1 MDDQLYMTAE
11 EAAAALEV
19 NVATIYA
26 YVSRKQLRSHR
37 LPGVRAAKYWRADV
51 ERMRRKIPAAAQP
64 SPTTLVAST
73 QITVMTD
80 VGPYYRGHSAV
91 ELSRTATLEEVASL
105 LWRADQATVF
115 PAAAPAP
122 LAAGA
127 GIWSSLDGLGAVDK
141 ALALFPLI
149 EREAPRAHDL
159 SPAGFARTAGEAMR
173 WFAAITVDADRPES
187 APLHETIARR
197 AADVEAMSEIARVLL
212 VLSAD
217 HELDPTTYAV
227 RAVANAGIN
236 PYRVL
241 LAGLITT
248 TGRRIAY
255 GRYQEVQRLLDEIY
269 SSDAPQDVIVGRLK
283 EGDAVPGF
291 GSPQYPGA
299 DPRAVTLLAAIER
312 CLPSDPDVAKLKAAI
327 ATVREVVRLEP
338 AFGMVNLFVGRKLGL
353 TRQGGIALRL
363 GRMAGWIAHA
373 MEQYHE
379 RDLVRP
385 TAPYVGPLPE
395 AQA

>member
-1 MDDQLYMTAE
+1 MTAD
-11 EAAAALEV
+11 EAAEALGV
-19 NVATIYA
+19 NVTTIYA
-26 YVSRKQLRSHR
+26 YVSRKLLRSHKI
-37 LPGVRAAKYWRADV
+37 PGARAAKYWRADV
-51 ERMRRKIPAAAQP
+51 EQMLRKGPP
-64 SPTTLVAST
+64 SARPTPNILVPTT
-73 QITVMTD
+73 QITVVTEA
-80 VGPYYRGHSAV
+80 GPYYRGRSARD
-91 ELSRTATLEEVASL
+91 LARSATLEEVAAL
-105 LWRADQATVF
+105 LWRADEAAVF
-115 PAAAPAP
+115 PASGPPPLPA
-122 LAAGA
+122 LKT
-127 GIWSSLDGLGAVDK
+127 IWPSLEGLGAVDK

-149 EREAPRAHDL
+149 ERASPRSHDL

-173 WFAAITVDADRPES
+173 WFAAITIDETAPSGD
-187 APLHETIARR
+187 PLHTMIARR
-197 AADVEAMSEIARVLL
+197 AEDPAVMAEIARVLL

-236 PYRVL
+236 PYRLL

-255 GRYQEVQRLLDEIY
+255 GRYQEVQRLLDEICA
-269 SSDAPQDVIVGRLK
+269 SETPQDVIVGRLK
-283 EGDAVPGF
+283 ESDAVPGF
-291 GSPQYPGA
+291 GSPQYPDG
-299 DPRAVTLLAAIER
+299 DPRAVIVLEAIER
-312 CLPSDPDVAKLKAAI
+312 GLAGDPDVVRLRAAI
-327 ATVREVVRLEP
+327 DTVREVVRQEP

-385 TAPYVGPLPE
+385 HAPYVGPLP
-395 AQA
+395 